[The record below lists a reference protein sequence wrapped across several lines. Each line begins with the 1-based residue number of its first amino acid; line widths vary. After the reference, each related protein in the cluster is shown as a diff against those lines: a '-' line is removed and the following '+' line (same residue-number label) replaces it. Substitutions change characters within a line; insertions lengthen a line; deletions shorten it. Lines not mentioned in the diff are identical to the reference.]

1 VKIFPSRDTCFPLDV
16 PFATATDPGPN
27 RKPETSV
34 IPASVIVQVSVSGR
48 LHLDDG
54 NTNFQRD
61 FNATT

>member
-1 VKIFPSRDTCFPLDV
+1 LDV